1 MLYIQIKRSAVG
13 RCNICAK
20 VKKLSWDH
28 VPPKGGIQVTPI
40 ELESV
45 FERLTGQAGSRP
57 VISQNG
63 LKFRTICSDCNSRLG
78 SQYDPILNDFTIG
91 VGRYLTT
98 TLKVPAVVQYR
109 TKPALLIRALL
120 GHLLAAKA
128 EFDDVAFD
136 ESVRGF
142 IFDETKQV
150 PTDIRIFYW
159 VYPYERTL
167 IMRDV
172 LMPAIRGRFQNWGFF
187 HILKYF
193 PIAYLATDVARY
205 EGLDELTVHRRL
217 TTSDDVDIPI
227 RLTGINSADWPER
240 VDDGNILFGGQSF
253 AQAISARPR
262 KK

>member
-1 MLYIQIKRSAVG
+1 MLYIQTKRDAVG

-20 VKKLSWDH
+20 IKKLSWDH
-28 VPPKGGIQVTPI
+28 VPPKGGIQITPT

-45 FERLTGQAGSRP
+45 FERLTNQIDSRP

-63 LKFRTICSDCNSRLG
+63 LKFRTICSECNSRLG
-78 SQYDPILNDFTIG
+78 SQYDPTLNDFAIG

-98 TLKVPAVVQYR
+98 TLKVPSVVQYR
-109 TKPALLIRALL
+109 TKPVLLIRALL

-128 EFDDVAFD
+128 EFDHVIFD
-136 ESVRGF
+136 ERVRGF

-150 PTDIRIFYW
+150 PPDIHVFYW
-159 VYPYERTL
+159 VYPYEKTL

-172 LMPAIRGRFQNWGFF
+172 LMPAVRGRFQNWGFF

-193 PIAYLATDVARY
+193 PIAYLVTDVTRY
-205 EGLDELTVHRRL
+205 EGLDEITVHRRL
-217 TTSDDVDIPI
+217 APSDDADIPI
-227 RLTGINSADWPER
+227 KLTRINSADWPER
-240 VDDGNILFGGQSF
+240 VDEGNVLFGGQSF
-253 AQAISARPR
+253 AQALSARPR